1 MTSQLKKQDG
11 QTNLSRN
18 FSTNDRMLRYRRI
31 NDYFFSDTF
40 FVMSKAKSTRGN
52 TCMQIFIS
60 DKGFV
65 HVVPMR
71 SKGDFLKALKSFA
84 KEIGV
89 PEALI
94 VDPSGEQTSNNVK
107 QFCHQVSTTLRML
120 EEGTQWANCAELY
133 IGLLKESIRKD
144 LRESDAPLVLWDY
157 CAERRA
163 RIHNLTAKDLF
174 QLNGQNPHSITL
186 GEEGNISNLCVFG
199 WYEWCYY
206 RDQSEL
212 FPLPKEKLGRIL
224 GPSKNAGNAMSQWIL
239 KDNGQ
244 IVPRRTARKLM
255 PEEMN
260 NPVEDRKR
268 EIFDNM
274 IREKLGDSLSPP
286 PKPLKDQ
293 DYVPYSDDDEAPPVD
308 AELDTDP
315 VDATGKPICEQ
326 PYYDKLIHAKVSLP
340 HGGNVYNAKVVG

>member
-1 MTSQLKKQDG
+1 M
-11 QTNLSRN
+11 
-18 FSTNDRMLRYRRI
+18 
-31 NDYFFSDTF
+31 
-40 FVMSKAKSTRGN
+40 
-52 TCMQIFIS
+52 
-60 DKGFV
+60 
-65 HVVPMR
+65 P
-71 SKGDFLKALKSFA
+71 
-84 KEIGV
+84 
-89 PEALI
+89 
-94 VDPSGEQTSNNVK
+94 
-107 QFCHQVSTTLRML
+107 
-120 EEGTQWANCAELY
+120 
-133 IGLLKESIRKD
+133 
-144 LRESDAPLVLWDY
+144 PL
-157 CAERRA
+157 
-163 RIHNLTAKDLF
+163 F
-174 QLNGQNPHSITL
+174 PHSITL

-260 NPVEDRKR
+260 NPVEDRNR

-340 HGGNVYNAKVVG
+340 HGGNVYNAKVVGRSKGQDGHNIGTYDENPILNSVIYDVEFPDGVVKQYAANVIAENILSQVDSEGF